1 MYLEQK
7 IDRILEILEATSVA
21 PVTGAVSATPKRRG
35 RPPGATVTAEASALP
50 ATNVVESAP
59 VESAAPAAVT
69 APTAEA
75 DPFAE
80 AVPAAV
86 VVTKDQVREE
96 AVKLAKATSQDNAVS
111 VIKNAT
117 GVSFPDLKPE
127 QYAVAYSALV
137 NAPRGEADP
146 FTTGETASVT
156 AAQADAPSLDDVKAA
171 LRKAQARTGA
181 NKVQD
186 VVVAHGGVTIDT
198 NPGPAHG
205 TKKVSV
211 NALAVSAYAAV
222 IAAVNALPD
231 TKTGK

>member
-7 IDRILEILEATSVA
+7 IDRILEILEATSTA
-21 PVTGAVSATPKRRG
+21 SATGAVSATPKRRG
-35 RPPGATVTAEASALP
+35 RPPGATVTAEVSALP

-111 VIKNAT
+111 VIKNVT

-127 QYAVAYSALV
+127 QYAAAYTALV

-146 FTTGETASVT
+146 F
-156 AAQADAPSLDDVKAA
+156 AAGVEAPAAVQADAPSLDDVKAA

-186 VVVAHGGVTIDT
+186 VVVAHGGVAIDT

-211 NALAVSAYAAV
+211 NALPVSAYAAV

-231 TKTGK
+231 TKSGK